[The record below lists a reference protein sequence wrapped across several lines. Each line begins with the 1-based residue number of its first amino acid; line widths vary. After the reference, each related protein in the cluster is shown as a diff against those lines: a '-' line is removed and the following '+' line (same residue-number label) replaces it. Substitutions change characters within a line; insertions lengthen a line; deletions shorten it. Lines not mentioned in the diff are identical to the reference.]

1 MYLTYHAWCSH
12 GRATGTRAVG
22 RAELYDYLRESEGER
37 ERERVREYD
46 IAAIFISSLT
56 PSNPLPLVR
65 KHPLS
70 TLLIQRYCLS
80 FFVEYLLIEN
90 SFPFS

>member
-1 MYLTYHAWCSH
+1 MI
-12 GRATGTRAVG
+12 TG
-22 RAELYDYLRESEGER
+22 ESERES
-37 ERERVREYD
+37 ERVREYD

-56 PSNPLPLVR
+56 PCNPLPLVP

-80 FFVEYLLIEN
+80 FFVEYLLIEKL
-90 SFPFS
+90 FSVQLGHNLVEDEVWFC